1 MCKTEQTFSE
11 PIEHQEYWVADKKMT
26 KEEFDKFFDGVN
38 DDLRQDLVDMCTD
51 FGRKLFEPER

>member
-11 PIEHQEYWVADKKMT
+11 PIEHEEYWVSGKKMT

-38 DDLRQDLVDMCTD
+38 DDLRQDFVDMMTG
-51 FGRKLFEPER
+51 FN